1 VLVSQHGCDAHRL
14 DPLANLQL
22 TIDAQRQAG
31 VMMHDLA
38 HELCDG
44 RWLAT
49 GGGGYALVQ
58 VVPRV
63 WTHLLAIAAGTPVD
77 PATATPQRW
86 RELARSL
93 AGETAPL
100 SMTDGADARYVPFS
114 SGVDPGDPIDRAIL
128 RTRTAIFPAH
138 GLLPQLSSPGGRGR
152 LRHARDVLL
161 SAFRRESTGVRRD
174 EGQLEPLG

>member
-1 VLVSQHGCDAHRL
+1 
-14 DPLANLQL
+14 
-22 TIDAQRQAG
+22 
-31 VMMHDLA
+31 MMHDLA

-63 WTHLLAIAAGTPVD
+63 WTHLLAIAAGTPVG
-77 PATATPQRW
+77 PATATPERW

-128 RTRTAIFPAH
+128 RTRTAVFPAH
-138 GLLPQLSSPGGRGR
+138 GLLPQLSWPGDPGR

-161 SAFRRESTGVRRD
+161 SAFCRESTGVRRD
-174 EGQLEPLG
+174 AGQLEPLG